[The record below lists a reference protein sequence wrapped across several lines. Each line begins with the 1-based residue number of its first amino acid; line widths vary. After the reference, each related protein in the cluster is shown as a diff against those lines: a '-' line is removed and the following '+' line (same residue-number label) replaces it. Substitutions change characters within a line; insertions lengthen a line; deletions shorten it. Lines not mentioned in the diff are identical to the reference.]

1 MDTQPRLQTMLNRA
15 LNETVGAFVRECP
28 EVTEATVLWAIDD
41 CKTDAP
47 AVVRMASED
56 AA

>member
-1 MDTQPRLQTMLNRA
+1 MDQQPRLQTMLNRA
-15 LNETVGAFVRECP
+15 LNETVSAFVRDCP

-47 AVVRMASED
+47 AVIRMHREE